1 MRYLLQM
8 TMATDEV
15 TERPSAPATPVR
27 EPAPSDISSPPTAGD
42 FPPAGA
48 DEAMNETAFTFSCVQ
63 IPIQVYWLGK
73 SRCLLSR

>member
-27 EPAPSDISSPPTAGD
+27 EPAPSDISSPPTARD

-48 DEAMNETAFTFSCVQ
+48 DEAMNEQ
-63 IPIQVYWLGK
+63 EQ
-73 SRCLLSR
+73 RLLWANP

>member
-27 EPAPSDISSPPTAGD
+27 EPAPSDISPPTAGD
-42 FPPAGA
+42 FPPVGADAAGDFPPVGA
-48 DEAMNETAFTFSCVQ
+48 DEAMNENEQ
-63 IPIQVYWLGK
+63 G
-73 SRCLLSR
+73 LLWANP